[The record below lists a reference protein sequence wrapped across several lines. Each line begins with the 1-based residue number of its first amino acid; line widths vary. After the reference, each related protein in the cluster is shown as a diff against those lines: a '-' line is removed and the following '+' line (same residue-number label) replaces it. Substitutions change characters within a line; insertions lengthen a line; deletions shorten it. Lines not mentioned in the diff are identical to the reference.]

1 MAVNFLITFL
11 YNKLPR
17 RRVDIFG
24 DELAKELTKKFRGH
38 WYPSKPS
45 KGSGYRCLLISHTLD
60 PVLVSAAKESGLAL
74 TDVKTHLP
82 EKLSLWID
90 PREVSYRIGENGT
103 VNVIYKKDKSSEAE
117 DLCDVETAKWVN
129 LLNGQ
134 DGVRSKRA
142 ASPKSFEIKNN
153 RRSPLLVSTSSPSV
167 SSAASFSQHYSP
179 YSTWSTLDDSS
190 AKHALSQLSP
200 NAKEFTSSR
209 KQPHRS
215 RSPRAVSDFSTFTGV
230 QSWNLSPTQQEVF
243 GVSETL
249 KNSQLVTSNSYF
261 DYFNYN
267 HLSPYKGSAYS
278 SQLPIAMA

>member
-1 MAVNFLITFL
+1 
-11 YNKLPR
+11 
-17 RRVDIFG
+17 
-24 DELAKELTKKFRGH
+24 
-38 WYPSKPS
+38 
-45 KGSGYRCLLISHTLD
+45 
-60 PVLVSAAKESGLAL
+60 
-74 TDVKTHLP
+74 
-82 EKLSLWID
+82 
-90 PREVSYRIGENGT
+90 VSYRIGENGS
-103 VNVIYKKDKSSEAE
+103 VNVIYKKDKSNEAE

-134 DGVRSKRA
+134 DGGVRAKGA
-142 ASPKSFEIKNN
+142 ASPKSFEIKNS

-167 SSAASFSQHYSP
+167 SPAASFSRHYSP

-209 KQPHRS
+209 KQPQRS
-215 RSPRAVSDFSTFTGV
+215 RSPRAISDFSAFTGV
-230 QSWNLSPTQQEVF
+230 QSWNLTPTQQEVF
-243 GVSETL
+243 GVTETL

-261 DYFNYN
+261 DIFNYN